1 MSIVHDRGMYN
12 ASDDEVKRASGSK
25 IGLAMLKDAG
35 EILINHS
42 YIVVLEGHQ
51 ARLLH
56 VVDGEEAAL
65 AVHVLLRNDEE
76 ALIRRQL
83 HAGNLLHLRRDHDE
97 IDLADL
103 PEVAESLQGFLGE
116 SLETGKK

>member
-1 MSIVHDRGMYN
+1 
-12 ASDDEVKRASGSK
+12 
-25 IGLAMLKDAG
+25 MLGGVGRVDAG
-35 EILINHS
+35 CGSRVVHTLPPDEEIAAPLRQLS

-97 IDLADL
+97 IDLADVRL
-103 PEVAESLQGFLGE
+103 A
-116 SLETGKK
+116 